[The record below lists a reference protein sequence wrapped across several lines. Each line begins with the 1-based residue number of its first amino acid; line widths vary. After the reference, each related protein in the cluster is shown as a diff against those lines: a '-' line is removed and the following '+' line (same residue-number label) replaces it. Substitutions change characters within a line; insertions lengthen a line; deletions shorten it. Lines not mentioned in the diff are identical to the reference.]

1 MPTAKGVNP
10 GVSSY
15 ETHNFCT
22 HCGEWRAEKPYRC
35 VKCGMRCRTRA
46 RYVKGGTLAKNL
58 QRMQQKSIAN

>member
-1 MPTAKGVNP
+1 MPAAKGVNP

-15 ETHNFCT
+15 ETHSFCT

-35 VKCGMRCRTRA
+35 IVCGMRCRTRA
-46 RYVKGGTLAKNL
+46 RYVKGGSLEKNL

>member
-1 MPTAKGVNP
+1 MPAAKGVSP

-15 ETHNFCT
+15 DTHSFCT

-35 VKCGMRCRTRA
+35 FVCGMRCRTRA
-46 RYVKGGTLAKNL
+46 RYVKGGSLAKNL